1 MTSQHE
7 SAGPG
12 TSVHGIDIR
21 RVPGIRKLAAD
32 YAYDFARL
40 SPFYAGNP
48 AEGRDWQAVI
58 DRTLEYERDREALV
72 RALAH
77 QQQRRGAPPPAQA
90 ALQRLGQPGAVAI
103 VTGQQAGLFGGP
115 LYTLLKAVTAL
126 QLASRLTRE
135 YGVPAVA
142 VFWVDAEDHDWNEVA
157 SVRVLDSD
165 LLPKTVSLPAPPG
178 AGTEPIAS
186 LVLDE
191 RATSAVDELTAHLPA
206 TEFTGTLLTRL
217 HTCYRPGTR
226 MADAFGRWLEFVLGE
241 LGLIV
246 YDSSDPATKPLVR
259 EIFARDVQFPARTA
273 ELAADAGRAL
283 VSLGYH
289 AQVDAH
295 LDSLALFSLEHGRAA
310 IHVEDG
316 VFTFAGQRLSMPDLL
331 SCVRTGPERFSPNVL
346 LRPVVQDALFPT
358 AAYVAGPSELA
369 YLGQLKGVY
378 AHFGVPMPLMC
389 PRASATL
396 LDSAAMRFLHRY
408 DIAMDG
414 LQAQD
419 ESALNQLLAAQLP
432 ASVERALHDATAD
445 VETRMQAL
453 IQAVPAVDPTL
464 EGAAR
469 SALGRMRHDLQGLH
483 AKIIHAAKKKDEILR
498 RQFTRAQAQA
508 FPSGLAQERA
518 IGFVSF
524 LNRYGPALVDR
535 LLSDVPL
542 DLGRHW
548 VLTV

>member
-1 MTSQHE
+1 MDRA
-7 SAGPG
+7 AGPG
-12 TSVHGIDIR
+12 TSVQGIDIR
-21 RVPGIRKLAAD
+21 RVPGIRRLAAD

-58 DRTLEYERDREALV
+58 GRTLDYERDRDGLV
-72 RALAH
+72 RALTL

-90 ALQRLGQPGAVAI
+90 ALQRLTQPGSVAV

-126 QLASRLTRE
+126 QLAARLTRD

-157 SVRVLDSD
+157 SVQVLDSD
-165 LLPKTVSLPAPPG
+165 LHARTVALPAPAG
-178 AGTEPIAS
+178 AGTEPVAS

-191 RATSAVDELTAHLPA
+191 RASAAVDELAAHLPA

-217 HTCYRPGTR
+217 HSSYRPGTR
-226 MADAFGRWLEFVLGE
+226 MADAFGRWLEFVLGDH
-241 LGLIV
+241 GLVV

-259 EIFARDVQFPARTA
+259 EMFARDVQFPARTG

-283 VSLGYH
+283 ESLGYH

-295 LDSLALFSLEHGRAA
+295 LDSLALFSLEHGRVA

-316 VFTFAGQRLSMPDLL
+316 GFMIAGRRVSLPALL
-331 SCVRTGPERFSPNVL
+331 SSVRTEPEHFSPNVL

-358 AAYVAGPSELA
+358 VAYVAGPNELA
-369 YLGQLKGVY
+369 YLGQLKAVY

-396 LDSAAMRFLHRY
+396 LDSSAVRFLRRY
-408 DIAMDG
+408 DIAIDT

-419 ESALNQLLAAQLP
+419 ESALNHLLEAQLP
-432 ASVERALHDATAD
+432 PSVEQALRDATA
-445 VETRMQAL
+445 EMEARMQAL

-483 AKIIHAAKKKDEILR
+483 TKIIHAAKKRDETLR

-508 FPSGLAQERA
+508 FPGGHAQERT

-535 LLSDVPL
+535 LMSELPL

-548 VLTV
+548 ILTV